1 MGSCRPFL
9 APSSTAENDEL
20 EMDLTI
26 RGLDLARLVMEP
38 VMDLA
43 RFPLEDDKVLA
54 VSRLLGR
61 LTEDV

>member
-1 MGSCRPFL
+1 
-9 APSSTAENDEL
+9 
-20 EMDLTI
+20 MDRTI
-26 RGLDLARLVMEP
+26 RGLDLARLVTEP

-43 RFPLEDDKVLA
+43 RLPLEDDSVLA

>member
-1 MGSCRPFL
+1 
-9 APSSTAENDEL
+9 
-20 EMDLTI
+20 MDLTI
-26 RGLDLARLVMEP
+26 LGLVLARLVMEP

-43 RFPLEDDKVLA
+43 RLPLEDDSDLA